1 MKASNGTTAKPN
13 SESKPKP
20 DIDINVGLS
29 ERAPWFCSLCNT
41 KATSRQTLLL
51 HADGKKH
58 RAKARAFHNA
68 NREPNKTEH
77 PAPNPTAPSE
87 NTSNGE
93 IFGSRDPE
101 KLKMQEECRSMTVQ
115 NISETE
121 NSNLILKRKRKI
133 NEPENDTL
141 GELGNGEVIQLE
153 SAQPEE
159 MGSQLKKAKDELSK
173 EDNVVGLEP
182 SSSRDAKKKIKWK
195 KLITSVLKSSPD
207 RVLKMKKVRKLVLEA
222 LKESGT
228 AEEETQLRDMLE
240 HKIHSSSRFAID
252 QKFVRLVA

>member
-1 MKASNGTTAKPN
+1 
-13 SESKPKP
+13 
-20 DIDINVGLS
+20 
-29 ERAPWFCSLCNT
+29 
-41 KATSRQTLLL
+41 
-51 HADGKKH
+51 
-58 RAKARAFHNA
+58 
-68 NREPNKTEH
+68 
-77 PAPNPTAPSE
+77 
-87 NTSNGE
+87 
-93 IFGSRDPE
+93 
-101 KLKMQEECRSMTVQ
+101 MQEECRSMTVQ

-195 KLITSVLKSSPD
+195 KLITSVLKSVCTSEKSNGHHN
-207 RVLKMKKVRKLVLEA
+207 VYC
-222 LKESGT
+222 
-228 AEEETQLRDMLE
+228 
-240 HKIHSSSRFAID
+240 
-252 QKFVRLVA
+252 